1 MNILG
6 LQKNHN
12 SSVALF
18 CDYKLVYYNQEERLS
33 KIKNDSFFPIH
44 TLNEIKKL
52 NIKID
57 KVVATGYDTH
67 DAHLVYGYMYKIG
80 LIDSPY
86 ENAVHFYKSHH
97 LNHAVKAMYSS
108 NMDEAVILVADGRG
122 SNYILDNGKQG
133 HEVFSVYFAS
143 IEHGFDCLYK
153 RLQTTREGH
162 KAKVRANEIY
172 GFDFVTDAITLNGFK
187 NFDVDHRPVSGAF
200 YSRMTNHLGFKTNDE
215 GKLMGLQAYGKPN
228 KKIEEILLKDDLFFY
243 RDKYNKDINSIVNME
258 KYPELY
264 YHKKLGYK
272 QIHYDIAY
280 ESQKQFEYQMIKVLN
295 RYSKNT
301 KNIIIT
307 GGCGLNVVFN
317 YRLKKFLPKD
327 INLYI
332 DPLCGDEGNSIGAAI
347 TFGKYCGTQNNF
359 DNIYLG
365 PEPVYDIEKGNDKI
379 ETIIEHLINQK
390 IVGLYQGRAE
400 AGPRALGNRS
410 LLLDPRIKNGK
421 DIMNKVK
428 NREWFRPFGASI
440 LEEEAHK
447 WFDMAGLK
455 ESPYMLYAVEA
466 KEGVK
471 DKIPAI
477 IHVDNTCRIQ
487 TVNEKQ
493 NPVLYKLLKLFNKKT
508 GVPILMNTSFN
519 LAGEP
524 LVESPKD
531 AIETFN
537 KSTIDYIY
545 FADIE
550 RIYK

>member
-33 KIKNDSFFPIH
+33 KIKNDSFFPLHI
-44 TLNEIKKL
+44 LNEIKKL
-52 NIKID
+52 NVKID
-57 KVVATGYDTH
+57 KVVATGYNTI
-67 DAHLVYGYMYKIG
+67 DAHTIYGYMYKIG
-80 LIDSPY
+80 LIDSVY
-86 ENAVHFYKSHH
+86 ENTFHFYKSHH
-97 LNHAVKAMYSS
+97 LVHAVKAMYSS
-108 NMDEAVILVADGRG
+108 NMEKALILVADGRG
-122 SNYILDNGKQG
+122 STYLLDNGKQG
-133 HEVFSVYFAS
+133 HEIFSVYNGS
-143 IEHGFDCLYK
+143 IKNGFDCLYK
-153 RLQTTREGH
+153 RLQTTLEGH
-162 KAKVRANEIY
+162 GAKARPEEIY
-172 GFDFVTDAITLNGFK
+172 GFDFVKPAITLKDFK
-187 NFDVDHRPVSGAF
+187 NFDVDHKPVSGAF
-200 YSRMTNHLGFKTNDE
+200 YSRITNHLGFKTNDE
-215 GKLMGLQAYGKPN
+215 GKLMGLQSYGKPN
-228 KKIEEILLKDDLFFY
+228 KRIQEILSQDDLFN
-243 RDKYNKDINSIVNME
+243 NKNERSDEVNFSLNLE

-264 YHKKLGYK
+264 YHKKLGFK

-280 ESQKQFEYQMIKVLN
+280 EAQKQFEKQMVETLDKCITN
-295 RYSKNT
+295 H

-317 YRLKKFLPKD
+317 YRLKKALPKD

-347 TFGKYCGTQNNF
+347 TYGKYCGERNNF
-359 DNIYLG
+359 DSIYLG
-365 PEPVYDIEKGNDKI
+365 PKPKYNIEKGNDKI
-379 ETIIEHLINQK
+379 EDVVKHLVDQK
-390 IVGLYQGRAE
+390 IVGLYQGSAE

-410 LLLDPRIKNGK
+410 LLLDPRIKDGK

-428 NREWFRPFGASI
+428 NREWFRPFGACI
-440 LEEEAHK
+440 LEEEAGK

-455 ESPYMLYAVEA
+455 NSPYMLYAVEA
-466 KEGVK
+466 LEGVK
-471 DKIPAI
+471 EKIPAV

-493 NPVLYKLLKLFNKKT
+493 NLVLYNLLKLFNKKT

-524 LVESPKD
+524 LIDTPED
-531 AIETFN
+531 AINTFN
-537 KSTIDYIY
+537 RSNINCIY

-550 RIYK
+550 RIYQ